1 MIAEDT
7 IVAAG
12 YFNHPVFRA
21 ALKENYLSID
31 FWPEWFNST
40 EIFYRSQHLAYNDC
54 LYRFQGAY
62 DYIVFSDADDFFV
75 PVQESK
81 SIKTYLKRWCSGYTA
96 TCHFPWVQFYP
107 DCGWSN
113 KSLVTGGN
121 LTASLHSQK
130 HIERSESKSAHQ
142 IRAVVDVGVHTAFD
156 LMPGYKISYVPKK
169 MAYFAH
175 LRRGGKPPTGC

>member
-1 MIAEDT
+1 MCLLTMTCITPLYVGKVPLSTDGLLYYWLRYQKAIGVDHVHMIAEDT

-40 EIFYRSQHLAYNDC
+40 EILYRSQHLAYNDC

-75 PVQESK
+75 PVKESK
-81 SIKTYLKRWCSGYTA
+81 SIKTYLKR
-96 TCHFPWVQFYP
+96 
-107 DCGWSN
+107 
-113 KSLVTGGN
+113 
-121 LTASLHSQK
+121 
-130 HIERSESKSAHQ
+130 
-142 IRAVVDVGVHTAFD
+142 
-156 LMPGYKISYVPKK
+156 
-169 MAYFAH
+169 
-175 LRRGGKPPTGC
+175 